1 MLLLILA
8 STSILAGN
16 QPSIPLPPKPATTK
30 TTKPTSITT
39 IEGPLS
45 AGDRESAGEFVLDF
59 GKHNGLRL
67 RDVPKEYLKWLKTAV
82 TDKPVCREAVERYTG
97 QMESTRKSSSHDNGP
112 QPNVCL
118 QTHEEI
124 NTTQDLV
131 RAGAMANDRNSSS
144 AEEWLS
150 RWGIPSEIRR
160 GFLRDMGLHTLFA
173 WQIDCLETSGLLQGG
188 SAIVSATTSAG
199 KSLIADVCTL
209 RALTRNQ
216 ASLHEH
222 AHTPEHMSAK
232 VIYVVPFVSLVQ
244 QRAAILRTLT
254 ARYLHNPHAQHDIT
268 HPQGES
274 TQEAAESAAAAVCA
288 GGGGAGGAGG
298 VGASAGACTSIRVS
312 ECYAQKGTT
321 LTSAAP
327 GQYLYFCTREASKLS
342 TWRAEI
348 AVRTPGARPTAYA
361 IAFLTCFTGT
371 IVQILTQR
379 NQK

>member
-1 MLLLILA
+1 
-8 STSILAGN
+8 
-16 QPSIPLPPKPATTK
+16 
-30 TTKPTSITT
+30 
-39 IEGPLS
+39 
-45 AGDRESAGEFVLDF
+45 VLDF
-59 GKHNGLRL
+59 GKHKGLRL
-67 RDVPKEYLKWLKTAV
+67 REVPREYLKWLKTAV

-112 QPNVCL
+112 QRNVCL

-131 RAGAMANDRNSSS
+131 GAGAMANYRNSSS

-150 RWGIPSEIRR
+150 RWGIPSSVKSAFTE
-160 GFLRDMGLHTLFA
+160 MGLHTLFA

-216 ASLHEH
+216 ASLHAH
-222 AHTPEHMSAK
+222 ADTLEHMSAK

-268 HPQGES
+268 HPQAES
-274 TQEAAESAAAAVCA
+274 TQEAAEGAAAAVYA
-288 GGGGAGGAGG
+288 GGRGAGGAGGAG
-298 VGASAGACTSIRVS
+298 AYAGACTSIRVS

-327 GQYLYFCTREASKLS
+327 GQYFYFCTSKASKVS
-342 TWRAEI
+342 TCRAEI
-348 AVRTPGARPTAYA
+348 AVRTPGARPTACA

-371 IVQILTQR
+371 IVQILTLR